1 MIGFP
6 DDHQEQHTTS
16 ELVAL
21 YKAGTIDDECFVWR
35 DGMNDWLSPF
45 DVPEVADALK
55 SAGLSRR
62 SAQAPLNDEEDEATR
77 VAPSPFDMEAPEPPA
92 PAPAPVEA
100 KPAFVSPAAAKP
112 WAKAA
117 TEPKGATQPKLAAT
131 PKPSPADAPRAA
143 VQPKPVAARRAAADR
158 GAIDLFGAVDDAA
171 GSEEDVAPNVAA
183 DEHAQKMTGARNESS
198 VLFSLDQLT
207 KLDKPKP
214 KDKKKAESAAAA
226 ELFGDSSPNSL
237 MNVGGGGLGILAA
250 PDFTRPAAPAPELIR
265 EVAEPHAAAPAR
277 GGSLWIGVGIGVAV
291 ALVGGGVVVFGLG
304 KKTDAADKTAS
315 TATAAPLAS
324 AKPEAAANATPS
336 ATPSAPAESASSEPT
351 APATSASAVASAV
364 NKPAAP
370 TAAGAGATPAAATP
384 GGAKPADAKKPE
396 SPAPAAGGADFD
408 RAAAVTSLGAAAAN
422 AASCRKAEGPF
433 GSGKASVT
441 FAPSGRATQAN
452 ITGAFAGTEVGGCV
466 ARLFR
471 SARVPPFG
479 GDPVT
484 VSKSF
489 SIE

>member
-1 MIGFP
+1 MNVTCTACPAKYSVPDEKVRGKKVKITCKHCGTGIVVDGTGLGPGPAPKDALTSLGPVLPGSTLGAPTAPAAVIVPPTEPQAGATSGEPTWMIGFP

-214 KDKKKAESAAAA
+214 KDKKKA
-226 ELFGDSSPNSL
+226 
-237 MNVGGGGLGILAA
+237 
-250 PDFTRPAAPAPELIR
+250 
-265 EVAEPHAAAPAR
+265 
-277 GGSLWIGVGIGVAV
+277 
-291 ALVGGGVVVFGLG
+291 
-304 KKTDAADKTAS
+304 
-315 TATAAPLAS
+315 
-324 AKPEAAANATPS
+324 
-336 ATPSAPAESASSEPT
+336 
-351 APATSASAVASAV
+351 
-364 NKPAAP
+364 
-370 TAAGAGATPAAATP
+370 
-384 GGAKPADAKKPE
+384 
-396 SPAPAAGGADFD
+396 
-408 RAAAVTSLGAAAAN
+408 
-422 AASCRKAEGPF
+422 
-433 GSGKASVT
+433 
-441 FAPSGRATQAN
+441 
-452 ITGAFAGTEVGGCV
+452 
-466 ARLFR
+466 
-471 SARVPPFG
+471 
-479 GDPVT
+479 
-484 VSKSF
+484 
-489 SIE
+489 